1 MELHSYTSEVMIM
14 SVLNALLQAISR
26 IKSRPEVSD
35 SGQVT
40 QQEQSAH
47 QTARTGAQDC
57 CSAWRTFQSS
67 LKTSVACLQGLIK

>member
-1 MELHSYTSEVMIM
+1 MEMHSYTSEVMIM
-14 SVLNALLQAISR
+14 PVLNALPQAISR

-47 QTARTGAQDC
+47 QPSAQE
-57 CSAWRTFQSS
+57 
-67 LKTSVACLQGLIK
+67 LKTAAVHGERFKVL

>member
-1 MELHSYTSEVMIM
+1 MDSKKNSPRIMELHSYTSEVMIM

-47 QTARTGAQDC
+47 QTVSTGAKDC
-57 CSAWRTFQSS
+57 CRAWRAFTV
-67 LKTSVACLQGLIK
+67 L